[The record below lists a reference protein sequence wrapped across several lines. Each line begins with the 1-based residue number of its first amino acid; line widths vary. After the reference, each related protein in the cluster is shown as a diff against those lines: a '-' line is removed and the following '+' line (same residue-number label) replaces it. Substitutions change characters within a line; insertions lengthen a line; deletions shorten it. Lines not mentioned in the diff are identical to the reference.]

1 MTPPRR
7 SSAIRQHSSSAF
19 LPHPLG
25 VRPRRQVDHSGE
37 AVDIQFLSLRVSHI
51 ERGNCALQRSFERRE
66 RSRDAGRADTFTRA
80 DPHARRLEATF
91 ATEATSAPAVGDAE
105 PGHHA
110 TMPATCVFDSR
121 LIPAERPLP
130 GVAKNVDQVLAKPW
144 AVGHPSQ
151 PRIGSRTRRWA
162 EPRCKGAAK
171 RWRRHPASDEWP
183 ENIEWVI
190 T

>member
-25 VRPRRQVDHSGE
+25 VRPRRQVDHCGE
-37 AVDIQFLSLRVSHI
+37 AVDIQFLSRRVSHI

-144 AVGHPSQ
+144 AVGIPVSHESARAPDVG
-151 PRIGSRTRRWA
+151 RNRGAKARRNVGGGTPQA
-162 EPRCKGAAK
+162 TSGQKTLNG
-171 RWRRHPASDEWP
+171 
-183 ENIEWVI
+183 
-190 T
+190 